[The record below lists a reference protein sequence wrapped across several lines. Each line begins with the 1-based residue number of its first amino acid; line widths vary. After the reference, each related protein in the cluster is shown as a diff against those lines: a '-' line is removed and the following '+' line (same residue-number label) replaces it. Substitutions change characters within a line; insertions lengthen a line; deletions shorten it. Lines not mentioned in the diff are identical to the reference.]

1 MASNNDPTV
10 IPMIERPHCDL
21 PETNTSD
28 PKTLT
33 EEAVL
38 SFHNISY
45 RETVQSG
52 FPLWKKTQ
60 VIERL
65 SNIKYVH
72 DLKTMLYGITF
83 LRNPDFLFINEL
95 CVYVCGYV
103 CV

>member
-10 IPMIERPHCDL
+10 ISMIERHLCDL

-28 PKTLT
+28 LKTLT

-45 RETVQSG
+45 QETVQSG
-52 FPLWKKTQ
+52 FPLRKKAY

-65 SNIKYVH
+65 SNIRYVH
-72 DLKTMLYGITF
+72 ELKTTLFGITF
-83 LRNPDFLFINEL
+83 FFFFFFFLVFRERVSL
-95 CVYVCGYV
+95 
-103 CV
+103 